1 MKVFI
6 EKDGERKEVEVEK
19 RTEGAR
25 QKFWFVEKK
34 PEPQQRPE
42 ERKDD
47 QPVPEETVDESDM
60 VEIVSES
67 ATEDAP
73 AMSEDAPSERELGTR
88 CGCPRRSHPSKRRRK
103 T

>member
-1 MKVFI
+1 MKVFL

-19 RTEGAR
+19 RAEGAR

-47 QPVPEETVDESDM
+47 PPVPEETVDESDTLRLSPNLPLKM
-60 VEIVSES
+60 PPE
-67 ATEDAP
+67 
-73 AMSEDAPSERELGTR
+73 
-88 CGCPRRSHPSKRRRK
+88 
-103 T
+103 